1 MYMMIRVV
9 TRVIN
14 ENKGTQRMC
23 INLMTSAKTFNEYFW
38 IISHLKLNR
47 TVIIYIHIAIY
58 LSIAYKCQM
67 TDNLQYICCSECNV
81 IALFK
86 KLTIKLKSKKYYTV
100 ETIPKLYAPST

>member
-23 INLMTSAKTFNEYFW
+23 INLMTSVKTFNEYFW

-47 TVIIYIHIAIY
+47 TVIIYIHIAVY

-67 TDNLQYICCSECNV
+67 TDKFEVYMLQ
-81 IALFK
+81 
-86 KLTIKLKSKKYYTV
+86 
-100 ETIPKLYAPST
+100 